1 MKIGLIGCGSIGQ
14 FLLEK
19 INKDKLFPHYKVSAV
34 FDARE
39 KSVAKLKEL
48 SEQYQFESFQ
58 DLDAFLDSDI
68 DVVVECANIQ
78 FVNDYA
84 TKIVERS
91 DLLLIS
97 IGALAN
103 TYLYDEI
110 TSIAKTNGNKVY
122 LPAGAIGGLDI
133 VKAANVMGGLHTV
146 KLVSRKP
153 SKALSGELIANETIL
168 FEGTAREAIEK
179 FPKNANVAI
188 ALSLAGIGIEKTA
201 VIIIADPNVDKNIH
215 TIQVNGEFGQTEITI
230 SNNPSP
236 TNPKTSYLTSLSI
249 LSALQSLKQQI
260 SIG

>member
-19 INKDKLFPHYKVSAV
+19 MNKEKLFPHYKVSAV

-39 KSVAKLKEL
+39 KSVGKLQEL
-48 SEQYQFESFQ
+48 AERYQFESFQ
-58 DLDAFLDSDI
+58 DLDTFLDSDI

-78 FVNDYA
+78 FVNEYA
-84 TKIVERS
+84 TKIVARK

-110 TSIAKTNGNKVY
+110 ASIAKVNGNKVY

-146 KLVSRKP
+146 SLISRKP
-153 SKALSGELIANETIL
+153 SEALSGELIANETIL
-168 FEGTAREAIEK
+168 FEGTARDAIEK

-188 ALSLAGIGIEKTA
+188 ALSLAGIGIEKTS
-201 VIIIADPNVDKNIH
+201 VTIIADPNVDKNIH
-215 TIQVNGEFGQTEITI
+215 TIQAKGEFGQTEITI

-236 TNPKTSYLTSLSI
+236 ANPKTSYLTSLSI
-249 LSALQSLKQQI
+249 LSALQSLEQQI